1 MSMAEAEYI
10 AATHV
15 SKEAIWL
22 RRLLGEPFSHLITIT
37 PLYCDNQAALKLATV
52 DNYHART
59 KHIDTRFHFIRQT
72 VADGTINLSYCP
84 TEDMLADML
93 TKALPKWKVA
103 MHANTLRLRNACGG
117 VLNTD

>member
-1 MSMAEAEYI
+1 MSTAEAEYI
-10 AATHV
+10 AATHAA
-15 SKEAIWL
+15 KETIWL
-22 RRLLGEPFSHLITIT
+22 RRLLGELFPHLITIT

-72 VADGTINLSYCP
+72 VADGIINLLYCP

-103 MHANTLRLRNACGG
+103 MHANALGLRNACGC